1 MAQYTSYDDI
11 LYLLKSRNAVW
22 SFDDD
27 ASNKAVILNAIIDVI
42 HLDTTIDKSCTIPI
56 INGLAELPMDLYRL
70 EHVSKDYIQEGSM
83 LKFQQANGEVNI
95 VYKGIVLENGM
106 PSVPE
111 QAVDYVIAKVEFYKA
126 RNEWLSKNI
135 NGGQFQYYESEL
147 IRTRRKAMAARITKK
162 QAHEMMFMQR
172 WGGMYKSYL

>member
-11 LYLLKSRNAVW
+11 LYLLKSRNTVW

-27 ASNKAVILNAIIDVI
+27 ASNKAIILNAIIDVI
-42 HLDTTIDKSCTIPI
+42 NLDTTIDKSCTVPI
-56 INGLAELPMDLYRL
+56 RNGLAELPLDLYRL
-70 EHVSKDYIQEGSM
+70 DYVSLPYEQEGSM
-83 LKFQQANGEVNI
+83 LRFQQASGEADI
-95 VYKGIVLENGM
+95 KYKGILLEDGL

-126 RNEWLSKNI
+126 RNEWLSNNI

-147 IRTRRKAMAARITKK
+147 TRTRRKAMAARITKQ
-162 QAHEMMFMQR
+162 QAHEMIFMQR
-172 WGGMYKSYL
+172 WGSLFKTYL